1 MPWRLWTSVVVV
13 DVIGLA
19 AGGLALWGYRRGEPP
34 TVRRDGTTLVLLAA
48 CLACLS
54 LLLASFWLASG
65 FGLLRLWCHVLFCVL
80 APLMLVRGIQHLRL
94 GNGQGR
100 NQAHGNRIFGLML
113 VGTALLME
121 GSYVYAR
128 HAELT
133 DLEVTHHVVTTKRM
147 VGNPLRVAVLAD
159 LQTDRIGEYEQRV
172 FHTMDE
178 LRPDLV
184 LLAGDYLQVFT
195 RTEFV
200 AEQERLRALFQD
212 LRHRPR
218 LGMFAV
224 DGDVDTWGATRALL
238 GTGVRCLADEV
249 VKVHERVQIVG
260 LSLESSRHPPRKEI
274 LDRIRSFP
282 GLTIMMGHA
291 PDFAVTWIRQGCD
304 LPVLAVAGH
313 THGGQI
319 VIPGFGP
326 PLTLSRVPRKY
337 ASGFHQ
343 LGQGWLL
350 VSRGVGHECGQAPR
364 VRMFCRP
371 ELCVVELRAE

>member
-1 MPWRLWTSVVVV
+1 MSWKLWTSIVVV

-19 AGGLALWGYRRGEPP
+19 AGGIALWGYHRGKPP
-34 TVRRDGTTLVLLAA
+34 TVRRDATTLALLGAG
-48 CLACLS
+48 LACLS
-54 LLLASFWLASG
+54 LFVAKFWLCSG

-80 APLMLVRGIQHLRL
+80 APLMLIRGTQHLRP
-94 GNGQGR
+94 GKGQGP
-100 NQAHGNRIFGLML
+100 ANRIFGLLL

-133 DLEVTHHVVTTKRM
+133 DLEVTHHVITTQHM
-147 VGNPLRVAVLAD
+147 DGHPPVRVVVLAD

-172 FHTMDE
+172 FRTLDE

-195 RTEFV
+195 HAEFV
-200 AEQERLRALFQD
+200 TEQKRLRTLFQG
-212 LRHRPR
+212 LRHRPP

-224 DGDVDTWGATRALL
+224 DGDCDGWGADGALR
-238 GTGVRCLADEV
+238 GTGVRCLLDEV
-249 VKVHERVQIVG
+249 VKVHEQIQIAG
-260 LSLESSRHPPRKEI
+260 LRIDSSRRAPSKEI
-274 LDRIRSFP
+274 LDRIRSFS
-282 GLTIMMGHA
+282 GLTILLGHA
-291 PDFAVTWIRQGCD
+291 PDFATAWIQHGCD

-313 THGGQI
+313 IHGGQV

-326 PLTLSRVPRKY
+326 PLTLSRVPRRY
-337 ASGFHQ
+337 ASGFHR

-350 VSRGVGHECGQAPR
+350 VSRGVGHEREYAPR
-364 VRMFCRP
+364 IRMFCRP
-371 ELCVVELRAE
+371 ELCVVELRGVRSP